1 MDCGRAGAVTPA
13 RESTPRVYSASVS
26 SAYDAGGELR
36 IANCHFVLAG
46 HHRDLALARVADV
59 GDHGLRP
66 GDDIGIRL
74 LRDDVVIHEGGKL
87 QTLKRFKDDVNEVQ
101 SGQECGMSFEN
112 YQDIKP
118 GDLIECFN
126 VEVVQRSL

>member
-1 MDCGRAGAVTPA
+1 MSWTVVGQGQSLPRGSP
-13 RESTPRVYSASVS
+13 PRVYSASAS

-59 GDHGLRP
+59 GDRRLRP

-74 LRDDVVIHEGGKL
+74 LRDDCADRGHTGGCSRRVL
-87 QTLKRFKDDVNEVQ
+87 DEST
-101 SGQECGMSFEN
+101 
-112 YQDIKP
+112 P
-118 GDLIECFN
+118 GDG
-126 VEVVQRSL
+126 V